1 MTLALKN
8 AFLGQTITTAGTEEV
23 VVIGANNNINL
34 NTPNPLA
41 ILDID
46 HNVNINANLT
56 AENGSFTG
64 TLTLNNLNVS
74 TQGHPHNISDINN
87 LRSELDALTGQ
98 APATTATTNNLFL
111 WSNYK

>member
-8 AFLGQTITTAGTEEV
+8 AFLGQTITTAGVDEV
-23 VVIGANNNINL
+23 VVVGSNNNINL
-34 NTPNPLA
+34 NTSNPSA

-56 AENGSFTG
+56 AENGDFTG
-64 TLTLNNLNVS
+64 TLILNDLNVS
-74 TQGHPHNISDINN
+74 TEGHSHIISDIDN
-87 LRSELDALTGQ
+87 LQSELDSLAGQ

-111 WSNYK
+111 WNNFK